1 MTKDD
6 STKAYQL
13 VSLYLSLY
21 KTKYNKNVVINKHKE
36 KWAMADVIDSVGF
49 DKAKDLLVYY
59 FQTSKSGH
67 PLQWFLYNFER
78 LDVLLNAKRDD
89 EEKRSKMRELT
100 KKMVEENEQ

>member
-6 STKAYQL
+6 ASKAYQL

-21 KTKYNKNVVINKHKE
+21 KEKYNKTVIVNRHKE

-49 DKAKDLLVYY
+49 EKAKELLTYY
-59 FQTSKSGH
+59 FNISKSGH

-78 LDVLLNAKRDD
+78 LDILLLAKKDD
-89 EEKRSKMRELT
+89 EEKRSRMRELT
-100 KKMVEENEQ
+100 KRMVEDNE